1 MTNPESENNIL
12 HNLLQLLRRLLTFKK
27 QHPRSLSTLRE
38 RFWHESQKQAGNWA
52 HSGWRCLISSSRQE
66 FSAASWGCSIHS
78 SYAKTDFCRT
88 PTGKDLSA
96 LTVEFGNRHSMDVSP
111 SMHMRKAFYRELA
124 KRDPEQR
131 AFLQGWLNR
140 VEAVVAEVS
149 MGDTKN
155 GGVAVH

>member
-1 MTNPESENNIL
+1 
-12 HNLLQLLRRLLTFKK
+12 
-27 QHPRSLSTLRE
+27 
-38 RFWHESQKQAGNWA
+38 
-52 HSGWRCLISSSRQE
+52 
-66 FSAASWGCSIHS
+66 
-78 SYAKTDFCRT
+78 
-88 PTGKDLSA
+88 
-96 LTVEFGNRHSMDVSP
+96 MDVSP